1 MKVYRLFHISNGYN
15 AINIIDSELE
25 RQLSTCTKD
34 IDFSLFEGA
43 KFKWALKNGTM
54 SDAPFIDGCIPVIS
68 DKAYTCLSNYLNG
81 NAKKAKIFIG
91 GEPFNILY
99 GEKILSGV
107 LNVDKSNIRYFRDG
121 RIMQIKQYVFNSNQ
135 FPPIFKIA
143 EDPTFDF
150 VSEEII
156 SAINASGLTGF
167 NWEECVLV

>member
-1 MKVYRLFHISNGYN
+1 MKIYKLFHKSADYK
-15 AINIIDSELE
+15 AINIKGSILE
-25 RQLSTCTKD
+25 QQLSNNINEVDYCSIEGSKFNWT
-34 IDFSLFEGA
+34 IDEG
-43 KFKWALKNGTM
+43 KK

-68 DKAYTCLSNYLNG
+68 DKAYACLSNYLNG
-81 NAKKAKIFIG
+81 NAKKAKIYVG

-143 EDPTFDF
+143 EEPTFDF
-150 VSEEII
+150 VSEDFIRAII
-156 SAINASGLTGF
+156 AANLTGF
-167 NWEECVLV
+167 DWEECSVE